1 MFSIGDAVVHP
12 ILGAGFITGQTKK
25 RLLDKNLE
33 YFEIEIIGNNETK
46 VMVPVENAASL
57 GLRHAVSEDELEK
70 VLEVL
75 SSTAEEL
82 PDDNKKRKILLNQR
96 FETPGI
102 YQIAKLV
109 RDLEWRKAQGKS
121 INTTGRKLYDKAM
134 DFLVREI
141 AVAQDVQMRFA
152 QSKVQEALVNGL
164 RSNVNL
170 S

>member
-12 ILGAGFITGQTKK
+12 FLGAGYITGQTKM

-33 YFEIEIIGNNETK
+33 YFEIEISGNNETK

-57 GLRHAVSEDELEK
+57 GLRFAISDDELDE
-70 VLEVL
+70 VWQVL
-75 SSTAEEL
+75 SSTAEDL
-82 PDDNKKRKILLNQR
+82 PDINKKRKLVLKQR
-96 FETPGI
+96 FESRQI
-102 YQIAKLV
+102 HQIAKLV

-141 AVAQDVQMRFA
+141 AVAQDIQMRFA
-152 QSKVQEALVNGL
+152 QSRVQEALANGL
-164 RSNVNL
+164 RSNVNY

>member
-12 ILGAGFITGQTKK
+12 LLGAGFITGQTKK

-33 YFEIEIIGNNETK
+33 YFEIEIIGNNKTK
-46 VMVPVENAASL
+46 AMVPAENATLL
-57 GLRHAVSEDELEK
+57 GLRHAISDDELDVVWK
-70 VLEVL
+70 VL

-82 PDDNKKRKILLNQR
+82 PDDNKKRKIVLNQR
-96 FETPGI
+96 FETQETC
-102 YQIAKLV
+102 QIAKLV

-152 QSKVQEALVNGL
+152 QSKVQEALANGL

>member
-1 MFSIGDAVVHP
+1 MFSIGDAVIHP
-12 ILGAGFITGQTKK
+12 VLGAGFVTGRKK
-25 RLLDKNLE
+25 KQLLDKNLE
-33 YFEIEIIGNNETK
+33 YFEIEILGKNETK
-46 VMVPVENAASL
+46 VMVPVENAVSL
-57 GLRHAVSEDELEK
+57 GLRHAISDDELNK
-70 VLEVL
+70 VWQVL

-82 PDDNKKRKILLNQR
+82 PDDNKKRKLVLNRR
-96 FETPGI
+96 FETQETC
-102 YQIAKLV
+102 QIAKLV
-109 RDLEWRKAQGKS
+109 RDLEWRKAQGKN

-152 QSKVQEALVNGL
+152 KVKVQEALANGL